1 MIRSALFFLQ
11 LILLVLASVW
21 LANEPGTVTIVWRD
35 WRIDPP
41 IGVLVLMVAL
51 LALAAA
57 VCYRF
62 WRYLR
67 QAPGRLLSS
76 HHLNR
81 ERKGYRELAQGMIS
95 LAAGDAAGALRH
107 ANRADTLL
115 GAPAAGHL
123 LIAQAASLQG
133 KAALAKEHFQAIQL
147 EGDAGLAGL
156 RGLFDQAMAAGD
168 KAEALRLGEK
178 IRDLKPDAVWIL
190 PQLFDLQITAL
201 DWVAADKTITEAIRH
216 LAVPL
221 EEGKKNRALVLYE
234 RGRSAS
240 DLGDTEAAIGF
251 MREAY
256 DLDPMLVSSSIEY
269 ARLLNA
275 NGKKRRALRVLEQT
289 WARTNYPGVA
299 HEYASMETSDLSI
312 DRFKAL
318 QKLITHSDAGAD
330 GAFLLAEYAFKA
342 QLWGEA
348 RRHLS
353 SILQDRPTASSYLL
367 MADIE
372 EDENGNIEAADTW
385 RRSVATAAAD
395 KSWICEGCGVPAD
408 EWSTACGNCGAFG
421 VQRWKTP
428 LSVLPSGQIEYSGSF
443 PLLSNVA
450 GSN

>member
-1 MIRSALFFLQ
+1 MIRSAFFFLQ

-41 IGVLVLMVAL
+41 IGILVLIVVL
-51 LALAAA
+51 LALATAIF
-57 VCYRF
+57 YRI

-67 QAPGRLLSS
+67 QAPSRLLSS

-123 LIAQAASLQG
+123 LIAQAAALQG
-133 KAALAKEHFQAIQL
+133 KTALAKEHFQAIQQ

-156 RGLFDQAMAAGD
+156 RGLFEQAMAEGN

-178 IRDLKPDAVWIL
+178 IRELKPDAAWVL
-190 PQLFDLQITAL
+190 PQLFDLQIMAL
-201 DWVAADKTITEAIRH
+201 DWVAADKTMTEAIRRH
-216 LAVPL
+216 AVPS

-256 DLDPMLVSSSIEY
+256 DLDPLLVSSSIEY

-275 NGKKRRALRVLEQT
+275 DGKKRRAIRVLEQT

-299 HEYASMETSDLSI
+299 HEYAEMGASDLPV

-318 QKLITHSDAGAD
+318 QKLIAHGDSD
-330 GAFLLAEYAFKA
+330 GALLLAEYAFKA

-348 RRHLS
+348 RRYLS

-367 MADIE
+367 MAKIE
-372 EDENGNIEAADTW
+372 EGENGNAEAGDTW
-385 RRSVATAAAD
+385 RRSAATATAD
-395 KSWICEGCGVPAD
+395 KSWICESCGSHAD
-408 EWSTACGNCGAFG
+408 QWGTACGNCGAFG
-421 VQRWKTP
+421 DLRWKAPPSATP
-428 LSVLPSGQIEYSGSF
+428 RGQIEYSGSV
-443 PLLSNVA
+443 PLLANA
-450 GSN
+450 QG

>member
-1 MIRSALFFLQ
+1 MIRSVFFFLQ

-41 IGVLVLMVAL
+41 IGVLVLIVVL

-57 VCYRF
+57 ISYRI

-115 GAPAAGHL
+115 GAPDAGHL

-133 KAALAKEHFQAIQL
+133 KAALAKEHFQAIQP

-156 RGLFDQAMAAGD
+156 RGLFDQAIAVGD
-168 KAEALRLGEK
+168 KVEALRWGME
-178 IRDLKPDAVWIL
+178 IRDLKPDAAWVL
-190 PQLFDLQITAL
+190 PQLFDLQITPL
-201 DWVAADKTITEAIRH
+201 DWVAADKTMTEAIRRH
-216 LAVPL
+216 AVPS
-221 EEGKKNRALVLYE
+221 EEGKKNRALVLYV

-240 DLGDTEAAIGF
+240 ELGDAEAAMGF

-256 DLDPMLVSSSIEY
+256 DLDPLLVSASIEY

-275 NGKKRRALRVLEQT
+275 DGKRRRAVRVLEQT
-289 WARTNYPGVA
+289 WARTNYSGVA
-299 HEYASMETSDLSI
+299 HEYAAMVASDLPI
-312 DRFKAL
+312 DRLKAL
-318 QKLITHSDAGAD
+318 QKLTVHGDGGTD
-330 GAFLLAEYAFKA
+330 GALLLAEYAFKA

-353 SILQDRPTASSYLL
+353 SILQDWPTASYCLL

-372 EDENGNIEAADTW
+372 EGENGNTEAADTW
-385 RRSVATAAAD
+385 RRSAATAAPD
-395 KSWICEGCGVPAD
+395 KSWICEGCGSLAD
-408 EWSTACGNCGAFG
+408 EWSTACVNCGAFG
-421 VQRWKTP
+421 DQLWKAP
-428 LSVLPSGQIEYSGSF
+428 LFVPPREQIKYSGSL
-443 PLLSNVA
+443 PLLAN
-450 GSN
+450 N

>member
-41 IGVLVLMVAL
+41 IGILVLIVVL
-51 LALAAA
+51 LALATAIS
-57 VCYRF
+57 YRI

-67 QAPGRLLSS
+67 QAPSRMFSS
-76 HHLNR
+76 HQLNR
-81 ERKGYRELAQGMIS
+81 ERKGYRELSQGMIS

-107 ANRADTLL
+107 ANRADSLL

-133 KAALAKEHFQAIQL
+133 KTNLAKEHFQAMQP

-156 RGLFDQAMAAGD
+156 RGLFDQAMTADD

-178 IRDLKPDAVWIL
+178 IRELKPDAAWVL
-190 PQLFDLQITAL
+190 PQLFDLQIAAL
-201 DWVAADKTITEAIRH
+201 DWVSADKTMTEAIRRH
-216 LAVPL
+216 AVPA

-240 DLGDTEAAIGF
+240 DLGDAEAAIGF

-256 DLDPMLVSSSIEY
+256 DLDPLLVSPSIEY

-275 NGKKRRALRVLEQT
+275 DGKRRRAVRVLEQT
-289 WARTNYPGVA
+289 WGRTHYPGVA
-299 HEYASMETSDLSI
+299 HEYAAIGASDLPV

-318 QKLITHSDAGAD
+318 QKLIADGDAD
-330 GAFLLAEYAFKA
+330 GALLLAEYAFKA
-342 QLWGEA
+342 QLWGET

-353 SILQDRPTASSYLL
+353 AILRDYPTVSSFHL
-367 MADIE
+367 MADVE
-372 EDENGNIEAADTW
+372 EGENGDTEAADTW
-385 RRSVATAAAD
+385 RRSAETAVAD
-395 KSWICEGCGVPAD
+395 KSWICERCGSHAA
-408 EWSTACGNCGAFG
+408 EWGTACGNCGAFG
-421 VQRWKTP
+421 DLRWKTP
-428 LSVLPSGQIEYSGSF
+428 PSAPASGQIEYSGSV
-443 PLLSNVA
+443 PLLGNA
-450 GSN
+450 EG

>member
-1 MIRSALFFLQ
+1 MGDAMIRSAVFFLQ

-41 IGVLVLMVAL
+41 IGILVLIIVL
-51 LALAAA
+51 LALAIAIF
-57 VCYRF
+57 YRI

-76 HHLNR
+76 RYLNR

-133 KAALAKEHFQAIQL
+133 KAALAKEHFQAIEP

-156 RGLFDQAMAAGD
+156 RGLFDLAMASGD
-168 KAEALRLGEK
+168 KVEALRLGEK
-178 IRDLKPDAVWIL
+178 IKELKPDAAWVL
-190 PQLFDLQITAL
+190 PQLFDLQITTL
-201 DWVAADKTITEAIRH
+201 DWVAADKTMIEAIRRD
-216 LAVPL
+216 AVPS

-234 RGRSAS
+234 RGKSAS
-240 DLGDTEAAIGF
+240 DLGDAEAAIGF

-256 DLDPMLVSSSIEY
+256 DLDPLLVSSSIEY

-275 NGKKRRALRVLEQT
+275 DGKKRRAVRVLEQT

-299 HEYASMETSDLSI
+299 HEYVAMGASGLPG

-318 QKLITHSDAGAD
+318 RKLLAHGEGGAL
-330 GAFLLAEYAFKA
+330 LLAEYAFKA

-353 SILQDRPTASSYLL
+353 AILLDRPTASSYLL
-367 MADIE
+367 MANIE
-372 EDENGNIEAADTW
+372 EGENGNTEAADTW
-385 RRSVATAAAD
+385 RRSAATAAAD
-395 KSWICEGCGVPAD
+395 KSWICEGCGSSAD
-408 EWSTACGNCGAFG
+408 EWSTACGNCGGFG
-421 VQRWKTP
+421 VQRWKEP
-428 LSVLPSGQIEYSGSF
+428 LSAPASGQIEYSGSF
-443 PLLSNVA
+443 PLLANA
-450 GSN
+450 ED